1 MTRTE
6 APPLVFS
13 LPWPPAALSPNTRQH
28 WSKLSKAKRIYRRAC
43 WAATIEQRVHLRG
56 VAGGPLALSLQFGP
70 PNARRHD
77 RDNLLARMKAG
88 IDGVCDA
95 LGIDDRW
102 FAAVTVQAGA
112 VTRPDGCVWV
122 RIARAAG

>member
-1 MTRTE
+1 MPRTDQ
-6 APPLVFS
+6 APLVFS
-13 LPWPPAALSPNTRQH
+13 LPWPPSALS
-28 WSKLSKAKRIYRRAC
+28 
-43 WAATIEQRVHLRG
+43 
-56 VAGGPLALSLQFGP
+56 

-95 LGIDDRW
+95 LGIDDSR

-122 RIARAAG
+122 RIAKAAG